1 MMTIFKG
8 KSIGDPKYA
17 PVKGTVFNQ
26 LFYFNKLHDYHTQI
40 AKTHPTM
47 RLLAPNQSELY
58 TIDVRNIEHILK
70 TNFDKYSKGK
80 YNEDIISDLFGEGIF
95 AVDGDKWKQQRK
107 VASYEFS
114 TRVLRDFSCS
124 VFRKHAAK
132 LVKVISQ
139 FSHEGIAFDMQVSSF
154 IFLKSIEI
162 YVRVCVILI

>member
-26 LFYFNKLHDYHTQI
+26 LLYFNKLHDYHTQI

-47 RLLAPNQSELY
+47 RLLAPDQSELY

-70 TNFDKYSKGK
+70 TNFDKYSKGIH
-80 YNEDIISDLFGEGIF
+80 NQDIMIDLFGEGIF
-95 AVDGDKWKQQRK
+95 VVDGDKWKLQRK

-124 VFRKHAAK
+124 IFRKNAAK
-132 LVKVISQ
+132 LVKVILQ
-139 FSHEGIAFDMQVSSF
+139 FSQEGLVFDMQVSTLF
-154 IFLKSIEI
+154 IFS
-162 YVRVCVILI
+162 

>member
-1 MMTIFKG
+1 MIPIFKG

-26 LFYFNKLHDYHTQI
+26 LFYFNKLHDYHAQM
-40 AKTHPTM
+40 AKTHSTF
-47 RLLAPNQSELY
+47 RFLAPNHSELY
-58 TIDVRNIEHILK
+58 TIDVRNIEHVLK
-70 TNFDKYSKGK
+70 NNFDKYSKGK
-80 YNEDIISDLFGEGIF
+80 YNQDIITDLFGEGIF